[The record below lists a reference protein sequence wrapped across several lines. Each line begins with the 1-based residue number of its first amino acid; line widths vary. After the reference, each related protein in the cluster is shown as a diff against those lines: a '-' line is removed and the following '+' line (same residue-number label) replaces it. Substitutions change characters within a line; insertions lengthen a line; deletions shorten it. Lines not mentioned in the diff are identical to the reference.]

1 MTMNESLN
9 IGYLLNGK
17 YRIDKVLGQ
26 GAYGIAYLATIPAI
40 DLQVVVKEFFPSAL
54 VQRAKESAAVNVVIE
69 SQVKIY
75 TTQMN
80 LFLSEAKTL
89 ATCSQIDGVVHVTDY
104 FSQNNTA
111 YFVMRYIDGPSVDR
125 TVTSSKGVKTST
137 VLKWAWGLLHS
148 LGQVHNKNIL
158 HLDIK
163 PENVIID
170 SRNGNP
176 ILIDF
181 GISRSMASKNNHAIN
196 GGGFTPCFSAPEQQ
210 DRESTNIGPW
220 TDIYGI
226 GALLYYC
233 ISGERPV
240 DSRERLAGRELEP
253 LNKFAPGAPS
263 LLIAAIERCL
273 SLNVAHRPQSAE
285 ALLGMLAPLQPKDFH
300 WLQGLPDNSFG
311 KRIRG
316 IHNKI
321 ENGAS
326 TPYQINIFAGIF
338 QWFWLFSNRL
348 VSEGVVLSLILA
360 TISGIAIW
368 FHIYFILILT
378 VFLIAATFCAFYGD
392 YLLFNRLSLLGSGL
406 TGSNENSRKKSGEL
420 LAAAGKPDP
429 KFMLLGLIF
438 PVIVLF
444 TWQLIDDHEGWV
456 RSEIA
461 KLVKLTTLK
470 EEIEVYQKNNGVAP
484 ASMNDI
490 PNIGKD
496 ESLYL
501 KDFKM
506 EAGQIFITPKI
517 STLPELP
524 ITIKQVSDG
533 NGNIKWIC
541 EARNFENWYLP
552 DECKNNQ

>member
-1 MTMNESLN
+1 MNESLN
-9 IGYLLNGK
+9 VGYLLNGK

-54 VQRAKESAAVNVVIE
+54 VQRASESAAVNVVIE

-111 YFVMRYIDGPSVDR
+111 YFVMRYIDGPSVDK
-125 TVTSSKGVKTST
+125 TVASSKGVKTST

-148 LGQVHNKNIL
+148 LGQVHSKNIL

-196 GGGFTPCFSAPEQQ
+196 AGGFTPCFSAPEQQ

-253 LNKFAPGAPS
+253 LIKFAPGTPS

-321 ENGAS
+321 ENGANTHFKS
-326 TPYQINIFAGIF
+326 IFLQEFFNGF
-338 QWFWLFSNRL
+338 
-348 VSEGVVLSLILA
+348 G
-360 TISGIAIW
+360 
-368 FHIYFILILT
+368 Y
-378 VFLIAATFCAFYGD
+378 FLID
-392 YLLFNRLSLLGSGL
+392 
-406 TGSNENSRKKSGEL
+406 
-420 LAAAGKPDP
+420 
-429 KFMLLGLIF
+429 
-438 PVIVLF
+438 
-444 TWQLIDDHEGWV
+444 
-456 RSEIA
+456 
-461 KLVKLTTLK
+461 
-470 EEIEVYQKNNGVAP
+470 
-484 ASMNDI
+484 
-490 PNIGKD
+490 
-496 ESLYL
+496 
-501 KDFKM
+501 
-506 EAGQIFITPKI
+506 
-517 STLPELP
+517 
-524 ITIKQVSDG
+524 
-533 NGNIKWIC
+533 
-541 EARNFENWYLP
+541 
-552 DECKNNQ
+552 

>member
-9 IGYLLNGK
+9 VGYLLNGK
-17 YRIDKVLGQ
+17 YQIDKVLGQ
-26 GAYGIAYLATIPAI
+26 GAYGIAYLATIPTI
-40 DLQVVVKEFFPSAL
+40 NLKVVVKEFFPSAL
-54 VQRAKESAAVNVVIE
+54 LQRAKESAAVNVVIE
-69 SQVKIY
+69 SQVKTY
-75 TTQMN
+75 TTQIN

-111 YFVMRYIDGPSVDR
+111 YFVMRFIDGPSIDK
-125 TVTSSKGVKTST
+125 TVASSKGVKTST
-137 VLKWAWGLLHS
+137 VLKWAWGLLNS

-181 GISRSMASKNNHAIN
+181 GIARSMASKNNHAIN
-196 GGGFTPCFSAPEQQ
+196 AGGFTPCFSAPEQQ

-220 TDIYGI
+220 TDIYGV

-253 LNKFAPGAPS
+253 LIKFAPGAPS

-300 WLQGLPDNSFG
+300 WLQGLPENSFG
-311 KRIRG
+311 KRIRS
-316 IHNKI
+316 IHKKI
-321 ENGAS
+321 ENGVS
-326 TPYQINIFAGIF
+326 IPYQVNIFAGIF

-348 VSEGVVLSLILA
+348 VAEGAVLSVILA
-360 TISGIAIW
+360 VLVGISIW
-368 FHIYFILILT
+368 LHLHFSLMFTVIVLT
-378 VFLIAATFCAFYGD
+378 SFFCALYGD
-392 YLLFNRLSLLGSGL
+392 YLLFNRMSLLGSGL
-406 TGSNENSRKKSGEL
+406 TGSNENSRKKSDEF

-429 KFMLLGLIF
+429 KFMLMGLIF
-438 PVIVLF
+438 PAIVLF
-444 TWQLIDDHEGWV
+444 AWHKIDEHEGWV
-456 RSEIA
+456 RSEIE
-461 KLVKLTTLK
+461 KMVKLTELK
-470 EEIEVYQKNNGVAP
+470 KEIEEYQKNNGVPP
-484 ASMNDI
+484 ASLNEVTK
-490 PNIGKD
+490 GKD
-496 ESLYL
+496 EGPYL
-501 KDFKM
+501 KDFTM
-506 EAGQIFITPKI
+506 SAGQIFITPKI

-524 ITIKQVSDG
+524 ITIKQNLDE

-541 EARNFENWYLP
+541 EAKNFDNWYLP
-552 DECKNNQ
+552 DECKNN